1 MPDPSSYRPA
11 PGTIPDAPGVYR
23 FRDPGGRVIYV
34 GKAKSLRSRLNSYF
48 ADTWTLHARTQ
59 QMVTTASSVDWVTV
73 SSEVEAL
80 QLEFSWIK
88 EFDPRFNVKYRDDKS
103 YPFLAVTLNE
113 EFPRLQVMRGAKRK
127 GVRYFGPYSH
137 AWAIRETL
145 DLLLR
150 VFPARTCSTG
160 VFKRAGQIGRPCLLG
175 YIGKCSAPCVGTVTA
190 EEHRAIVDDFC
201 DFMAGRTDAF
211 VKRLERDMLQASEEL
226 EFERAARLRDDIA
239 ALRRA
244 MEKQTVVLGDGTDA
258 DVVAFAEDPLEAAV
272 QVFHVRDGRVR
283 GQRGWV
289 VEKVEDLTTGDLV
302 HHFCSQVYGDEQG
315 EGDVPREL
323 LVPALPPD
331 SDALEVWLSE
341 HRGSRVHLRVP
352 QRGDKRSLLETVAR
366 NAGES
371 LNRHKLR
378 RAGDLTTRS
387 KALDEI
393 GEALG
398 MDTAPLRI
406 ECFDVSHIQGTDVV
420 ASMVVFEDGLP
431 RKSEYRR
438 FAVRGNP
445 DGSGLDDLA
454 AMSEVMRRRFAR
466 YRAEPGAAAPRDTP
480 ESDADLDADPVID
493 VDALTDLDSVAGAE
507 PDADA
512 AGGPDSLAVATNDLP
527 GVDPLTGRP
536 RRFAY
541 PPQLVVVDGGQPQ
554 VNAVAAVLSDLG
566 ITDVA
571 LCGLAKRLEE
581 VWLPGD
587 DFPVILPRTSEALY
601 LLQRVRDEAHRFAIT
616 FHRQRR
622 SKRMTA
628 SALDNIA
635 GLGEARRKALLRHFG
650 SLKRLGQ
657 ATPEEISEVPG
668 IGRRTAEAVLSAL
681 NAGADKKKA
690 DEPAAEAGAMPAGGA
705 GRTKSRSSQS
715 RLGLPAPAQVKTSSV
730 RAAIAAEPDQA
741 EPDSGAA
748 EPGPA
753 TATIAPDR
761 DDVGEHLPPGPDA
774 KPDSAPEGSAAWS
787 DGSGPGGSAARP
799 DVSTSGDSG
808 G

>member
-1 MPDPSSYRPA
+1 MSVLRTTVDPVPDPSSYRPA
-11 PGTIPDAPGVYR
+11 PGTIPESPGVYR
-23 FRDPGGRVIYV
+23 FRDPAGRVIYV
-34 GKAKSLRSRLNSYF
+34 GKAKNLRNRLNSYF
-48 ADTWTLHARTQ
+48 ADTWSLHARTQ
-59 QMVTTASSVDWVTV
+59 QMVTTAGSVDWVTV
-73 SSEVEAL
+73 GTEVEAL

-150 VFPARTCSTG
+150 VFPARTCSAG

-175 YIGKCSAPCVGTVTA
+175 YIGKCSAPCVGSVSA

-201 DFMAGRTDAF
+201 DFMGGRTDTF
-211 VKRLERDMLQASEEL
+211 VKRLEREMMQASEEL

-289 VEKVEDLTTGDLV
+289 VEKVEDLSTGDLV
-302 HHFCSQVYGDEQG
+302 HHFCSQMYGGVEG

-323 LVPALPPD
+323 LVPALPD
-331 SDALEVWLSE
+331 DAQALADWLSE
-341 HRGSRVHLRVP
+341 HRGSRVSLRVP

-371 LNRHKLR
+371 LQRHKLR

-393 GEALG
+393 ADALG
-398 MDTAPLRI
+398 MGTAPLRI
-406 ECFDVSHIQGTDVV
+406 ECFDVSQIQGTDVV

-445 DGSGLDDLA
+445 DGSGTDDLA

-466 YRAEPGAAAPRDTP
+466 YKAQPGAEGPRDRP
-480 ESDADLDADPVID
+480 ESDEADDEADELLHGHALPASTPPVPGEPAGTPA
-493 VDALTDLDSVAGAE
+493 ALGEPATAE
-507 PDADA
+507 
-512 AGGPDSLAVATNDLP
+512 LP
-527 GVDPLTGRP
+527 GIDPLTGRP

-628 SALDNIA
+628 SALDNVP
-635 GLGEARRKALLRHFG
+635 GLGETRRKALLRHFG
-650 SLKRLGQ
+650 SLKRLAA
-657 ATPEEISEVPG
+657 ATPEEITEVPG
-668 IGRRTAEAVLSAL
+668 VGRRTAEALLAAL
-681 NAGADKKKA
+681 NPPAKAEDAQDTAAPEPGAV
-690 DEPAAEAGAMPAGGA
+690 PAGGA
-705 GRTKSRSSQS
+705 GRTRAGANRSRA
-715 RLGLPAPAQVKTSSV
+715 GVPAPASVKTSAV
-730 RAAIAAEPDQA
+730 EAAMTAEAATTA
-741 EPDSGAA
+741 EAVEVATGAGAA
-748 EPGPA
+748 VETAGSGDGGEPG
-753 TATIAPDR
+753 R
-761 DDVGEHLPPGPDA
+761 
-774 KPDSAPEGSAAWS
+774 
-787 DGSGPGGSAARP
+787 
-799 DVSTSGDSG
+799 
-808 G
+808 